1 MSKTVKQPMIDID
14 IPLPPA
20 RSNVRWPI
28 KQLEVKESFPIPAEK
43 RKLVSS
49 IVARVQ
55 NETGRKF
62 TIRQIRN
69 PQTGKM
75 EVRCWRLK

>member
-1 MSKTVKQPMIDID
+1 MIDVH

-20 RSNVRWPI
+20 RSNVQWPI
-28 KQLEVKESFPIPAEK
+28 KQLEVTESFPIPPEK
-43 RKLVSS
+43 RKMVSS

-62 TIRQIRN
+62 TIRKLRN
-69 PQTGKM
+69 PITGKM
-75 EVRCWRLK
+75 EIRCWRLE